1 MTKLNDSENSHE
13 QLRLGEELDRQ
24 LEQSFPASDPPQ
36 ITRPGSR
43 KRRAPGPSGQ
53 RDTSSHAPPTIRR
66 P

>member
-1 MTKLNDSENSHE
+1 MTKQNDSENNHE

-24 LEQSFPASDPPQ
+24 LEQSFPASHPPQ

-43 KRRAPGPSGQ
+43 TRKVHEPPGQ
-53 RDTSSHAPPTIRR
+53 RDTGSHAPPTIRR